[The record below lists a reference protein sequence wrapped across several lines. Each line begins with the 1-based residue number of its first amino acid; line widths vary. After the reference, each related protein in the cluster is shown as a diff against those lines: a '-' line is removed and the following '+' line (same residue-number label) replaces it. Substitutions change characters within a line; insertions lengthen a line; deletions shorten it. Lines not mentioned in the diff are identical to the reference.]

1 MVSQVL
7 GIARLR
13 TASLLI
19 IISNILVIIG
29 ISMVFGMI
37 FATPFFINTPILEPL
52 LMNSLPYIA
61 LVILGLVVG
70 IVGAVMLR
78 RGFMALKAMSSKY
91 GIGSTG
97 ATLQAVA
104 YGILIAALAAM
115 VTAILSLN
123 PLGIAG
129 SYTLYSLGALIELV
143 GAILVAVSFFRL
155 GSDNEDALVKVGGVL
170 FIIVPILGSVMLY
183 VGLGRI
189 IRLKAKQS

>member
-1 MVSQVL
+1 
-7 GIARLR
+7 
-13 TASLLI
+13 
-19 IISNILVIIG
+19 
-29 ISMVFGMI
+29 
-37 FATPFFINTPILEPL
+37 
-52 LMNSLPYIA
+52 
-61 LVILGLVVG
+61 
-70 IVGAVMLR
+70 MLR

-104 YGILIAALAAM
+104 YGILIAALAAPM

-123 PLGIAG
+123 PLGIV
-129 SYTLYSLGALIELV
+129 YSLGALIVLVAVGTLIGLV

-189 IRLKAKQS
+189 IRRLKAKQS